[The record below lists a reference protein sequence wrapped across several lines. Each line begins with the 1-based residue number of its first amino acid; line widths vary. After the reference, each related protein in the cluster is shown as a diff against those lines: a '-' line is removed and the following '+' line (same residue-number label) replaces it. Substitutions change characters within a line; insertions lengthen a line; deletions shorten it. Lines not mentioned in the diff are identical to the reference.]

1 MNDKSRP
8 TTIIDVAREAG
19 VSPKTVSRV
28 VTGNGYVSEDTLKR
42 VQDAIERLG
51 YRPSYSARHMRTQRS
66 HTIGVITDYIA
77 STPFAGAI
85 IKGAQDVAWS
95 QNKVLL
101 TVNTGGKP
109 DIEKAAVEVMLERQ
123 VEAIIYAAM
132 WHRMV
137 ELPPNIR
144 NVPVVLLDCFCE
156 DRSLPSVV
164 PDEFQGGYDATETLL
179 KKGHQRVAFINI
191 DMSVSIPA
199 PTARLAGYKHA
210 LAAYGIQ
217 FDESLLRY
225 GNAQADSGYEQT
237 IALMQLNNPPTAI
250 FCGNDRMAMGSYMA
264 LKELGIQIPR
274 DVAVIGFDN
283 QRIIAQYLR
292 PPLSTMALPHY
303 AMGKWAV
310 EYLLNENAEASPD
323 APIQHLLACPYI
335 ERESV

>member
-1 MNDKSRP
+1 MSDKSRP
-8 TTIIDVAREAG
+8 ATIIDVAREAG

-42 VQDAIERLG
+42 VQTAIERLD

-66 HTIGVITDYIA
+66 NTIGVITDYIA
-77 STPFAGAI
+77 STPFGGAI

-101 TVNTGGKP
+101 TVNTGGVP

-137 ELPPNIR
+137 ELPSNIR

-164 PDEFQGGYDATETLL
+164 PNEFQGGYDATEVLL
-179 KKGHQRVAFINI
+179 KKGHRRIAFINI
-191 DMSVSIPA
+191 DLSVSIPA

-210 LAAYGIQ
+210 LATYNVP
-217 FDESLLRY
+217 FDETLLRA
-225 GNAQADSGYEQT
+225 GNAQADSGYQYTLE
-237 IALMQLNNPPTAI
+237 LMQLDNPPTAI

-264 LKELGIQIPR
+264 LKELGMQIPR
-274 DVAVIGFDN
+274 DVAIIGFDN
-283 QRIIAQYLR
+283 QSIIAKYLR

-310 EYLLNENAEASPD
+310 EYLLNPAPEGSED
-323 APIQHLLACPYI
+323 AAIQHLLECPYI